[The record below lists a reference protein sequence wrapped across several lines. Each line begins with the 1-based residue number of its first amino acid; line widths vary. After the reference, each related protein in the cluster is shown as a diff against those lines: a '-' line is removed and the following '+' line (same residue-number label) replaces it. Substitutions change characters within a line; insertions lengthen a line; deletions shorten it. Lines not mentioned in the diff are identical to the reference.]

1 MLLLLLRGPRP
12 VFSVVLCQA
21 SVSRELR
28 NTTNLSVVLVIYSA
42 CLDLSLTID
51 IHSERVADTPS
62 VTMGNMIAM
71 TL

>member
-12 VFSVVLCQA
+12 VFSVVLRQA

-42 CLDLSLTID
+42 CLDLSLLQSTSIRK
-51 IHSERVADTPS
+51 ELLTLRV
-62 VTMGNMIAM
+62 
-71 TL
+71 